1 LTPAMRVLQFHCH
14 RPSGGSPR
22 QGIGATRFA
31 GPSLNHS
38 WQRINA
44 S

>member
-1 LTPAMRVLQFHCH
+1 MRVLQFHCH
-14 RPSGGSPR
+14 RPSGSSSR
-22 QGIGATRFA
+22 LAIGVARFA
-31 GPSLNHS
+31 GPSLNPS